1 MREYR
6 ARKAEEALGAEHSD
20 KERER
25 QIRREARAELERVKL
40 EQQRREH
47 TLRKELE
54 ACQDRDWPPARPAA
68 PARHRS
74 APGQLISRACRGRP
88 AGSLPRRSASGA
100 CGRA

>member
-6 ARKAEEALGAEHSD
+6 ARKAEEAPAPSIPTR
-20 KERER
+20 ERER

-54 ACQDRDWPPARPAA
+54 ACQTEIGRLLGLLR
-68 PARHRS
+68 RHGIDPH
-74 APGQLISRACRGRP
+74 PGN
-88 AGSLPRRSASGA
+88 
-100 CGRA
+100 